1 MESEAEQPLL
11 ASDGA
16 SSELEEVL
24 SDSQLPYFQRIRSAF
39 WIEFQL
45 LFLLAAPAVAVYMIN
60 NAMSMSTRIF
70 SGQLGNLQLA
80 AASLGNQGIQLC
92 AYGLMVLLFINE
104 MLVAYIYLSIMVKQ
118 FSTFKQGKQ
127 RTS

>member
-1 MESEAEQPLL
+1 MGKVLESEAEQPLL
-11 ASDGA
+11 AAHGA

-24 SDSQLPYFQRIRSAF
+24 SDFQLPYFQRLKSAF

-45 LFLLAAPAVAVYMIN
+45 LFRLAAPAIAVYMIN

-92 AYGLMVLLFINE
+92 AYGLMVYFYQLI
-104 MLVAYIYLSIMVKQ
+104 
-118 FSTFKQGKQ
+118 
-127 RTS
+127 